1 MAAPEKTATGHN
13 FFTSPN
19 PPYGVKLSY
28 YLGNSILSKFEERQ
42 NEESNKFNMGETID
56 YPTAKKLEDEAK
68 EKTPKIYLTISD
80 SQGKVVRRISSN
92 KNKGYHEKYWD
103 CLLYTSDAADE

>member
-1 MAAPEKTATGHN
+1 MLKKYILNIGVLLPLSWEYHYIVESPEITSTGHN

-42 NEESNKFNMGETID
+42 NEESNKFNRGETID
-56 YPTAKKLEDEAK
+56 YPSA
-68 EKTPKIYLTISD
+68 
-80 SQGKVVRRISSN
+80 
-92 KNKGYHEKYWD
+92 
-103 CLLYTSDAADE
+103 